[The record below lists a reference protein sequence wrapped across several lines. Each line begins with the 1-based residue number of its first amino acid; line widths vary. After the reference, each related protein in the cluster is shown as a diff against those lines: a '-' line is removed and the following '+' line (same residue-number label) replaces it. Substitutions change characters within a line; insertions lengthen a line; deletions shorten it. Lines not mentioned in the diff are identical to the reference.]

1 MAQAKHT
8 LVALVADRPGVL
20 NRITSLFRRRGFN
33 IESVTVGHSELP
45 NFSRLNMVVDGT
57 TTSVEQVRKQLDKVT
72 DVVKVT
78 DLSQENIV
86 ARELA
91 LIKIHAT
98 ATTRREI
105 MDVANAFRASVV
117 DIAQDTVIISITGEE
132 DKIDVLLTLLKGFGV
147 REVTRTGRI
156 ALVRG
161 ELGPLAVEERSVRA
175 KRPAQAAE

>member
-45 NFSRLNMVVDGT
+45 NYSRLNMVVDGT
-57 TTSVEQVRKQLDKVT
+57 TTSVEQVRKQLDKVI

-91 LIKIHAT
+91 LIRVHAT

-105 MDVANAFRASVV
+105 IDVANAFRASVV

-147 REVTRTGRI
+147 REVARTGRI

-161 ELGPLAVEERSVRA
+161 DLGPLAVEERSS
-175 KRPAQAAE
+175 RPRRQGKAPE

>member
-45 NFSRLNMVVDGT
+45 NYSRLNMVVDGT

-91 LIKIHAT
+91 LIKVHAT

-105 MDVANAFRASVV
+105 IDVANAFRASVV

-161 ELGPLAVEERSVRA
+161 ELGPLAVEERSVRT
-175 KRPAQAAE
+175 KRPAKAPE

>member
-1 MAQAKHT
+1 MAQARHT

-20 NRITSLFRRRGFN
+20 NRIASLLRRRGFN
-33 IESVTVGHSELP
+33 IESVTVGHSEIP
-45 NFSRLNMVVDGT
+45 NYSRMNVVVDGS
-57 TTSVEQVRKQLDKVT
+57 TTSVEQVRKQLDKVI
-72 DVVKVT
+72 DVVKVS

-91 LIKIHAT
+91 LIKVHAT

-105 MDVANAFRASVV
+105 IDVANVFRASVV

-147 REVTRTGRI
+147 REVARTGRI

-161 ELGPLAVEERSVRA
+161 EVGPLAVEERSVRSRRSEKA
-175 KRPAQAAE
+175 PE

>member
-72 DVVKVT
+72 DVVKVS

-91 LIKIHAT
+91 LIKVHAT

-105 MDVANAFRASVV
+105 IDVANAFRASVV

-147 REVTRTGRI
+147 REVARTGRI

-161 ELGPLAVEERSVRA
+161 ELGPLAVEERSVRSRRQA
-175 KRPAQAAE
+175 KAAE

>member
-45 NFSRLNMVVDGT
+45 NYSRLNMVVDGT

-91 LIKIHAT
+91 LIKVHAT

-105 MDVANAFRASVV
+105 MDVAGAFRASVV

-132 DKIDVLLTLLKGFGV
+132 DKIDVLLTLLKGFGI

-156 ALVRG
+156 ALIRG
-161 ELGPLAVEERSVRA
+161 ELGPLAVEERSVRT
-175 KRPAQAAE
+175 KRPAKAPE